1 MTPPFLPVS
10 APLLGEEEERAVA
23 AVLASGWLSAGAV
36 TTEFEQRLAD
46 LADVDHCVAV
56 SSCTA
61 ALHLSLL
68 ALGVGPGDEVLV
80 PAITFPATA
89 NAVSHTGGTPVVVDV
104 DPATLTI
111 DPSAIRRAVGV
122 RTRAVIPV
130 HLAGLVAD
138 LEAIGALARDH
149 GLFIIEDA
157 AHAVGGRHRGEPV
170 GRAGTAA
177 ATCVSFHPT
186 KTITAIEGGAVL
198 TDDPR
203 LADQVR
209 LLSRGGI
216 STASHVRHGTAL
228 PWESLVPGFKAD
240 LPDVHAA
247 VGLSQLTRLS
257 GFLATRARLA
267 ARYATLLPHAV
278 PRVRSLA
285 AGDPGRAWH
294 LYIVVLPHGVD
305 RTRLRRLMIE
315 RGIGTGIHF
324 PALHVQASF
333 RERPEVTTQP
343 LPVATDVGDRVL
355 TLPLHP
361 AMSDRDVD
369 RVVTALADS
378 LADLGGRDGA
388 GADD

>member
-138 LEAIGALARDH
+138 LEAIGALAATTGFSSSRT
-149 GLFIIEDA
+149 LPM
-157 AHAVGGRHRGEPV
+157 RS
-170 GRAGTAA
+170 AA
-177 ATCVSFHPT
+177 ATAASPS
-186 KTITAIEGGAVL
+186 AAPA
-198 TDDPR
+198 PR
-203 LADQVR
+203 
-209 LLSRGGI
+209 
-216 STASHVRHGTAL
+216 
-228 PWESLVPGFKAD
+228 
-240 LPDVHAA
+240 
-247 VGLSQLTRLS
+247 
-257 GFLATRARLA
+257 
-267 ARYATLLPHAV
+267 
-278 PRVRSLA
+278 PR
-285 AGDPGRAWH
+285 
-294 LYIVVLPHGVD
+294 
-305 RTRLRRLMIE
+305 
-315 RGIGTGIHF
+315 
-324 PALHVQASF
+324 PA
-333 RERPEVTTQP
+333 
-343 LPVATDVGDRVL
+343 
-355 TLPLHP
+355 
-361 AMSDRDVD
+361 
-369 RVVTALADS
+369 
-378 LADLGGRDGA
+378 
-388 GADD
+388 